1 MWELHHHRAASAP
14 APPGPAWT
22 MSPCTASSR
31 HWGPGNEQ
39 PVGSSGGKHPA
50 SERLHPPAPAV
61 TSAPDVATL
70 PWAPAGDVAVCRA
83 VLGPPAMEL
92 GASIALKEK
101 ETAAAGS
108 SATRITKGARRGTPT
123 ASPVG
128 FPRQEAKG
136 WFAGSHALRCA
147 LAHEKELD
155 PEPRTGTAAVAAE
168 HSGGWGHGYVAPA
181 LTGTKVE

>member
-1 MWELHHHRAASAP
+1 MSSQLAAPEGNTRHLSAFILLHRLSLLLQTLP
-14 APPGPAWT
+14 LCPGPLRAMWLFAGL
-22 MSPCTASSR
+22 C
-31 HWGPGNEQ
+31 
-39 PVGSSGGKHPA
+39 
-50 SERLHPPAPAV
+50 
-61 TSAPDVATL
+61 
-70 PWAPAGDVAVCRA
+70 WA
-83 VLGPPAMEL
+83 PPAMEL